1 MNPAARRVQ
10 RVYLTL
16 MLGNTLAASLIWGIN
31 TLFLLDAGLSN
42 FEAFAANAFF
52 TAGMV
57 IFEIPTGVVADTVG
71 RKASYL
77 LGTITLSVTTALYW
91 MLWLWHAPFVWWA
104 IVSALLGL
112 GFTFFSGA
120 VDAWLVDALAFAEY
134 TGSLEAVFGRGL
146 VVTGISMFAGSV
158 LGGIIAQ
165 ATDLGVPFLLRAGV
179 LAVMLVFAAIVMK
192 DLGFTPDHSMRP
204 FAATRN
210 VLKQS
215 VDHGLRKRSVRWV
228 ILSAPFASGV
238 GIYAFYALQPY
249 LLELYG
255 DKTAYSI
262 AGLAAAILSLAQV
275 AGGLLAP
282 RIRRLFAKRTT
293 TVIGASL
300 LSILILVALGVTSL
314 FWFAVA
320 FLVIWGFVFAVAGP
334 VRQAYLND
342 MIPSKQ
348 RATVLSFDSL
358 FGSLGGVFIQPAL
371 GRAADLWGYGTSL
384 VIGGAV
390 ELIGIPFLFAS
401 RRQKDPADT
410 KTVQTDSAPV
420 EPGAAAAADPD
431 AAGPRSS

>member
-31 TLFLLDAGLSN
+31 TLFLLDARLSN

-120 VDAWLVDALAFAEY
+120 VDAWLVDALAFAKY
-134 TGSLEAVFGRGL
+134 AGSLEAVFGRGL
-146 VVTGISMFAGSV
+146 VVTGISMFVGSV

-165 ATDLGVPFLLRAGV
+165 ATDLGVPFLLRAAV

-215 VDHGLRKRSVRWV
+215 IDHGLRKRSVRWV

-275 AGGLLAP
+275 AGGMLAP

-300 LSILILVALGVTSL
+300 VSILILVALGVTSL

-420 EPGAAAAADPD
+420 EPGAEAGSHGPD
-431 AAGPRSS
+431 RSS